1 MWYVEISK
9 DWDVLGPF
17 PIHAREQYFLSP
29 SFPVNGAFQISG
41 VWNSMLND
49 DFPVHEPIDLTKKYP
64 SSYADG
70 GNVSWTTTTSN
81 KAGEIKVAFPNIRWQ
96 SLRATEGWAALQHHA
111 VLRGTLTVS
120 STPPYGIRE
129 RPRLL
134 VQLLQGSFFTI
145 IPSDLTKSQGITPR
159 WYHGNIY
166 AMERALPQAVDLP
179 VPPEAS
185 KQTQYTIFISG
196 DFEIRLFGDPSA
208 SKQEYPVQSLQIG
221 VNIELPTRDP
231 STHVVH
237 EPTQDVMCDFVD
249 GWAFGNALGIGMRS
263 VDGWWTVKEV
273 TLEDSNPDNI
283 PKDITLRLKQETHL
297 APSQTRIIPIV
308 IEQHSAFCG
317 GELRIRVRAQGQSTL
332 YPSTVSVTVPIK
344 HLEGWDGKD
353 RPKLYSIKASYFYAH
368 SMPTNFVVV
377 PPLYRNEGEVSKA
390 PILCL
395 HGAGVDVIGTPWWVE
410 SLPRMNNSWLVIPTG
425 RTSWGLDWHGPS
437 AKDAWG
443 SLDALVSIAEAN
455 LAWKDWRLPINP
467 SAVILGHSNGGQGT
481 WYLASRYP
489 DRVLAAVPMAGYIKS
504 QAYVPLT
511 QSRSAHYMD
520 PALRAILQ
528 GTLTPDDNDLF
539 LSNLVD
545 MPVLAIHGGIDD
557 NVPVWHSREY
567 ISIIKALNPNA
578 NATYRE
584 DAGQLHWYPEA
595 ITHPDTLAFIK
606 KSVSLEVR
614 KPPVEFT
621 LTVANPL
628 ESGPMYGLQVVS
640 LLVPG
645 RLGRLKVRIDDRG
658 FAHISP
664 TNISAFLVDLSV
676 LYPSQDYVNLTGIYV
691 GTDLVQSPSTIYVV
705 SKQDLSGWQ
714 ANDAVDQTTGLPRPP
729 GRAQLIL
736 TSNAPLTIVVPPN
749 AVHELSIALRIAHI
763 LEVYHKLDTSIL
775 TFSEYALTNS
785 DTPPGNLVLIGNTAA
800 PSVKWLLQK
809 SPTPWSLRERS
820 LFLQGRAVTQ
830 AGQAVVS
837 TFPHPSLPST
847 VLLLSSNEGA
857 GLERAYRQFP
867 LRTGV
872 TTPDWLVMSEGVD
885 NMGAAGLDGAGTW
898 GREWVWNEPMSWL
911 N

>member
-1 MWYVEISK
+1 MWRVELSK

-17 PIHAREQYFLSP
+17 PIHAREQHFLSP
-29 SFPVNGAFQISG
+29 SFPINVQ
-41 VWNSMLND
+41 
-49 DFPVHEPIDLTKKYP
+49 EPIDLTKKYP

-70 GNVSWTTTTSN
+70 GSVSWTTATSN

-120 STPPYGIRE
+120 ATSPHPTRVT
-129 RPRLL
+129 PRLL
-134 VQLLQGSFFTI
+134 VQLLQGAFFTI
-145 IPSDLTKSQGITPR
+145 VPSDLARGQEITPR
-159 WYHGNIY
+159 WYHGNVY

-179 VPPEAS
+179 VRPDAS
-185 KQTQYTIFISG
+185 KPTQYTIFISG

-208 SKQEYPVQSLQIG
+208 SKKEYPIQSLQIG
-221 VNIELPTRDP
+221 VDIDLLTSDL
-231 STHVVH
+231 STHVTH
-237 EPTQDVMCDFVD
+237 EPTQDVICDFVD
-249 GWAFGNALGIGMRS
+249 GWAFGNALGIGIRS

-273 TLEDSNPDNI
+273 TFQDRNPDKI
-283 PKDITLRLKQETHL
+283 PKAITLRLKEETHL
-297 APSQTRIIPIV
+297 APSQTRVLPIV
-308 IEQHSAFCG
+308 IEQNSDFHED
-317 GELRIRVRAQGQSTL
+317 ELRIRVWAQGQSTR
-332 YPSTVSVTVPIK
+332 YPTTVSITIPVK
-344 HLEGWDGKD
+344 HLKGWGGND

-368 SMPTNFVVV
+368 SMPTNFMVV
-377 PPLYRNEGEVSKA
+377 PPLRRNEGVVSKA

-395 HGAGVDVIGTPWWVE
+395 HGAGVDIIGTPWWVE

-425 RTSWGLDWHGPS
+425 RTSWGMDWHGPS
-437 AKDAWG
+437 AKDAWA
-443 SLDALVSIAEAN
+443 SLDALVSIAEGN
-455 LAWKDWRLPINP
+455 PAWKDWRLPIDP
-467 SAVILGHSNGGQGT
+467 PAVVLGHSNGGQGT

-489 DRVLAAVPMAGYIKS
+489 DRVLAAIPMAAYIKS

-511 QSRSAHYMD
+511 QSRSGHYMD
-520 PALRAILQ
+520 PALQAILLS
-528 GTLTPDDNDLF
+528 TLTPDDNDLF

-545 MPVLAIHGGIDD
+545 IPVLAIHGGIDD

-567 ISIIKALNPNA
+567 ISIIKTLNPDA

-595 ITHPDTLAFIK
+595 VTHPDTLAFIE
-606 KSVSLEVR
+606 KSVNLAVR
-614 KPPVEFT
+614 RPPAEFT
-621 LTVANPL
+621 LTVANPS
-628 ESGPMYGLQVVS
+628 ESGSMYGLKVVS
-640 LLVPG
+640 LLIPG

-664 TNISAFLVDLSV
+664 INISAFQVDLSI

-691 GTDLVQSPSTIYVV
+691 DTNLVHSPSTIYVV
-705 SKQDLSGWQ
+705 SKQAISGWQ
-714 ANDAVDQTTGLPRPP
+714 ATDAVDQIAGLPRPP

-736 TSNAPLTIVVPPN
+736 TSDAPLTIVVPPD
-749 AVHELSIALRIAHI
+749 APHELSIALRIAHV
-763 LEVYHKLDTSIL
+763 LGVYHKLDTSIV
-775 TFSEYALTNS
+775 TFSQYALANS
-785 DTPPGNLVLIGNTAA
+785 GAPPGNLVLIGNPATSA
-800 PSVKWLLQK
+800 VEWLLRK
-809 SPTPWSLRERS
+809 SPTPWSLRESS

-837 TFPHPSLPST
+837 TFPHPALPST

-872 TTPDWLVMSEGVD
+872 TTPDWLVMSEDVD

-898 GREWVWNEPMSWL
+898 AREWVWNEPMSWL